1 MWMLSGMICMEELL
15 RDEIPVYD
23 YLIELAPF
31 ALVFMTTRELSYM
44 GACEQIIIGTRCGI
58 CDLRIFRKG
67 LGSEYL
73 GNTSV
78 LRGIIEVSHNEYLR
92 LFSYQ

>member
-1 MWMLSGMICMEELL
+1 MDAFRNDMHGRLL

>member
-1 MWMLSGMICMEELL
+1 MDAFRNDMHGRLL

-92 LFSYQ
+92 LFSYH

>member
-1 MWMLSGMICMEELL
+1 MDAFRNDMHGRLL

-58 CDLRIFRKG
+58 CDLRIF
-67 LGSEYL
+67 

-92 LFSYQ
+92 FFSYQ